1 MSTSKDKKV
10 KKSKKVENTI
20 KLVFPENLIKSLNIM
35 YEKQNH
41 ELMKVISDEKMINY
55 QDLLQFIY
63 DQDYVIIPLDK

>member
-10 KKSKKVENTI
+10 KKSKKGENTI